1 MSENI
6 AEANEPPD
14 SATETQHR
22 NLALLV
28 YVLQGFGFVT
38 GGLTWLAALLV
49 NYLKNVRGAWNLA
62 GEPLPLAAQH
72 LLVWVAVV
80 VCRGIILAGVA
91 GLVSWGHSDRLAS
104 LPHYQ
109 RAAVLK

>member
-28 YVLQGFGFVT
+28 YVLQVFGFVT

-49 NYLKNVRGAWNLA
+49 NYLKM
-62 GEPLPLAAQH
+62 
-72 LLVWVAVV
+72 
-80 VCRGIILAGVA
+80 
-91 GLVSWGHSDRLAS
+91 
-104 LPHYQ
+104 
-109 RAAVLK
+109 